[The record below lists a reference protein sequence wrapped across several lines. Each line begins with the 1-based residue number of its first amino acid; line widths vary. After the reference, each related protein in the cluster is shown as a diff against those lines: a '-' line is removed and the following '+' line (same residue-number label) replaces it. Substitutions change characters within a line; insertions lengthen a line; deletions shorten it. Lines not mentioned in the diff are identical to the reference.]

1 MEESGYFVTSFPYK
15 EGYEITVDGK
25 NVQAEKVNCAFIG
38 FSLGEG
44 SHEIE
49 ITYTCLLYTS
59 RCMSSIK
66 SVVGVFGIILRL
78 LLLLSPLLKVLVI
91 AVIYKITAALAEP
104 ITCLLYTSRC
114 V

>member
-1 MEESGYFVTSFPYK
+1 MDMPAAQIIMPVSYSDLKKNTSIEGIIDMEESGYFVTSFPYK

-49 ITYTCLLYTS
+49 IRLSLRGVSS
-59 RCMSSIK
+59 RSCNKHSFHI
-66 SVVGVFGIILRL
+66 VNNFN
-78 LLLLSPLLKVLVI
+78 
-91 AVIYKITAALAEP
+91 
-104 ITCLLYTSRC
+104 
-114 V
+114 